1 MSDKEFSN
9 RIHYLAL
16 YGHFLTYNFSF
27 K

>member
-9 RIHYLAL
+9 RFHYLAL